1 MNEWMKND
9 CNWQRYVSCFFRE
22 YHLKYE
28 ELVIPG
34 RNVSDILEIVFKNYD
49 KRIRPFYGGKSITK
63 KGTATIYLWKQKNYC
78 LEGLRLLVIV
88 KWKWNDIQFQELQA

>member
-1 MNEWMKND
+1 MI
-9 CNWQRYVSCFFRE
+9 CNNLTVLELFNKLIFAFRE

-49 KRIRPFYGGKSITK
+49 KRIRPFYGGNYDYLNL
-63 KGTATIYLWKQKNYC
+63 IYLLN
-78 LEGLRLLVIV
+78 GLFLCV
-88 KWKWNDIQFQELQA
+88 

>member
-1 MNEWMKND
+1 MF
-9 CNWQRYVSCFFRE
+9 CFRE

-49 KRIRPFYGGKSITK
+49 KRIRPFYGGKYNVS
-63 KGTATIYLWKQKNYC
+63 
-78 LEGLRLLVIV
+78 LRKEI
-88 KWKWNDIQFQELQA
+88 

>member
-1 MNEWMKND
+1 MDEWTKNEW
-9 CNWQRYVSCFFRE
+9 NWQTYIWWVHFRE

-49 KRIRPFYGGKSITK
+49 KRIRPFYGGK
-63 KGTATIYLWKQKNYC
+63 YVN
-78 LEGLRLLVIV
+78 
-88 KWKWNDIQFQELQA
+88 

>member
-1 MNEWMKND
+1 MNE
-9 CNWQRYVSCFFRE
+9 QRLNVTVGKHIFHVSFFRE

-49 KRIRPFYGGKSITK
+49 KRIRPFYGGKCIT
-63 KGTATIYLWKQKNYC
+63 
-78 LEGLRLLVIV
+78 
-88 KWKWNDIQFQELQA
+88 

>member
-1 MNEWMKND
+1 MDGWMDEWTNERKKNESY
-9 CNWQRYVSCFFRE
+9 CRQTYIWWFFFRE

-49 KRIRPFYGGKSITK
+49 KRIRPFYGGKCIT
-63 KGTATIYLWKQKNYC
+63 
-78 LEGLRLLVIV
+78 
-88 KWKWNDIQFQELQA
+88 

>member
-1 MNEWMKND
+1 M
-9 CNWQRYVSCFFRE
+9 SFRE

-49 KRIRPFYGGKSITK
+49 KRIRPFYGGKSIT
-63 KGTATIYLWKQKNYC
+63 
-78 LEGLRLLVIV
+78 R
-88 KWKWNDIQFQELQA
+88 

>member
-1 MNEWMKND
+1 MDGWMDVWTNDRIRKKNESYCRQTYISW
-9 CNWQRYVSCFFRE
+9 FFSRE

-49 KRIRPFYGGKSITK
+49 KRIRPFYGGKCIS
-63 KGTATIYLWKQKNYC
+63 
-78 LEGLRLLVIV
+78 
-88 KWKWNDIQFQELQA
+88 